1 MGQGVGLEL
10 QPGEAAEL
18 PRVQLS
24 TREPCL
30 EPYSPSHRVEWQV
43 EMQPGLP
50 QLEALHPS

>member
-1 MGQGVGLEL
+1 VGQGVGLEL